1 MPDRNLQTVF
11 LRFGLAAGFI
21 SAVADRFGLW
31 GRYGERNVAWGD
43 MAHFLPYVAQ
53 LNPWFPNAV
62 IPAVGWVTTIAEIA
76 LGVLLL
82 IGLQTRWVARFSG
95 CLLLAFALSMAATTG
110 VKTALDYSVFA
121 ASGGAFL
128 LASARNFP
136 WSVDEARK
144 PAA

>member
-1 MPDRNLQTVF
+1 MSRGAIWLISCPMSLNSIHGSQMPSF
-11 LRFGLAAGFI
+11 
-21 SAVADRFGLW
+21 
-31 GRYGERNVAWGD
+31 
-43 MAHFLPYVAQ
+43 
-53 LNPWFPNAV
+53 
-62 IPAVGWVTTIAEIA
+62 PAVGWVTTIAEIA